1 VDDLLALS
9 GATSATQILRE
20 ISLHIRINIKGVPN
34 HFIGQDLVITDDSI
48 TLSQHNY
55 AQSIE
60 VEHADSVIQNPLPL
74 DVLRDEDT
82 SAYLSK
88 EDITTYK
95 SLLGKFAFLTH
106 TMPNIAYAYSY
117 FGTYASKP
125 THKAYRLLYRACQY
139 VKQNSDKCLIYK
151 VRQTNGFHVQ
161 AWCDASLGSY
171 THDSQTG
178 YIITLNGS
186 PILWRSV
193 VQKRA
198 RHSSTEAE
206 CSAMHDCLDK
216 LILCMYF
223 ISELHV
229 KVHSTVYSDSLDLI
243 KLLQADHPRP
253 TARHM
258 LIELREMQDKF
269 NLSDKAVK
277 RLVQPLLAL
286 HDCLHYFE
294 SSPIRLVH
302 TPGIDNPADCLT
314 KPADLS
320 PLMSRFLHKLHSL

>member
-1 VDDLLALS
+1 
-9 GATSATQILRE
+9 
-20 ISLHIRINIKGVPN
+20 
-34 HFIGQDLVITDDSI
+34 
-48 TLSQHNY
+48 
-55 AQSIE
+55 
-60 VEHADSVIQNPLPL
+60 
-74 DVLRDEDT
+74 
-82 SAYLSK
+82 
-88 EDITTYK
+88 
-95 SLLGKFAFLTH
+95 
-106 TMPNIAYAYSY
+106 
-117 FGTYASKP
+117 
-125 THKAYRLLYRACQY
+125 
-139 VKQNSDKCLIYK
+139 
-151 VRQTNGFHVQ
+151 
-161 AWCDASLGSY
+161 
-171 THDSQTG
+171 
-178 YIITLNGS
+178 
-186 PILWRSV
+186 
-193 VQKRA
+193 
-198 RHSSTEAE
+198 
-206 CSAMHDCLDK
+206 
-216 LILCMYF
+216 MYF